1 MKKFTALLL
10 VVCLSFLMAACNST
24 TAPASSQSSQAPAP
38 ASSSQAPAPP
48 ASSAAPES
56 SAPEQKELVFAL
68 LPKTLTNP
76 YFVAMQEFAE
86 AEAAKLGIKLECIAP
101 PDETKVEEQIAMFET
116 MLEKNVDA
124 ILVVPCGTTEI
135 VASIEKA
142 NAQGIPVLC
151 LDTNASGGEIAS
163 FIGTNN
169 YAGGKLA
176 GEWVSD
182 TIGSGKISIITG
194 TPGNKTHEDR
204 VNGFLDGIKGNPNL
218 VIAGDVVPAY
228 SDRAQGMAQAENL
241 ITANPDIKVIYC
253 TNDEMA
259 MGAGEAVKARGLS
272 DQITVIGFDGAPTSA
287 QGILDGIMDASVAQ
301 APGRMAQMGVQVA
314 YELLVNGVQP
324 EAEVDTGCTIVTI
337 ENAQEYL
344 SWH

>member
-1 MKKFTALLL
+1 MKKLLAILL
-10 VVCLSFLMAACNST
+10 VLCLASSMVACSSQE
-24 TAPASSQSSQAPAP
+24 PASKVPTPVSSTPANPAP
-38 ASSSQAPAPP
+38 AESTPAN
-48 ASSAAPES
+48 
-56 SAPEQKELVFAL
+56 KELVFAL

-86 AEAAKLGIKLECIAP
+86 AEAAKHGIKIECIAP

-116 MLEKNVDA
+116 MLEKKVDA

-142 NAQGIPVLC
+142 NAADIPVLC
-151 LDTNASGGEIAS
+151 LDTNASGGKITS

-169 YAGGKLA
+169 YGGGKLA

-182 TIGSGKISIITG
+182 NIGTGKISIITG

-204 VNGFLDGIKGNPNL
+204 VNGFLEGISGNKNL
-218 VIAGDVVPAY
+218 VVAGDVVPAY

-241 ITANPDIKVIYC
+241 ITANPDIAVLYC

-259 MGAGEAVKARGLS
+259 MGAGEAVKAQGLA
-272 DQITVIGFDGAPTSA
+272 DQITVIGFDGAPSAA
-287 QGILDGIMDASVAQ
+287 QGIIDGIMNASVAQ
-301 APGRMAQMGVQVA
+301 APGKMAQMGVAAA
-314 YELLVNGVQP
+314 YEFIVNGVTP
-324 EAEVDTGCTIVTI
+324 EAEVDTGCTMVTKD
-337 ENAQEYL
+337 NAKEYL
-344 SWH
+344 NWH